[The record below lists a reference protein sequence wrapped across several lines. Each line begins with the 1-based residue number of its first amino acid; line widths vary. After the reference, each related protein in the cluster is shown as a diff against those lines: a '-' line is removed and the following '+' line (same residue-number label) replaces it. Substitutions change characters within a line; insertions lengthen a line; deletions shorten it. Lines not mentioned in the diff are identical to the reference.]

1 MSLLNYNDFLNES
14 DINEASTAD
23 QLMSMF
29 SKFRKSLSSQ
39 REKELLAFA
48 STSFATELGPAFTGL
63 LNNDNYMTVYDTV
76 IKIRSGQGG
85 MIAEF
90 AKGAKKSIGDIF
102 NALAEGKEPT
112 NRYEKAICLVL
123 YLQDTNPEAIMWAPK
138 DSLSKE
144 TLALNNINSKL
155 DILKKKHKAVRIL
168 LSDKFYQK
176 SQATAVIIKK
186 FDKVDGTPKADFKIV
201 DEDSEPF
208 IFISHKDGKS
218 AKDFQQYGGISDTD
232 IRNHPEVVDFLNKIK
247 SISTDFAELPVGGR
261 EFAVPIK
268 DPKLASLTIFGADF
282 GGPFGLNNVHLVM
295 QGDVILDPIKS
306 DYGDGCYTLNAS
318 GHVILNPALTGNK
331 LALSENDP
339 YWPVLYV
346 RYNEGKGGS
355 YGFKNARIFIWP
367 LDNNAVKRGLA
378 NMEKIKK

>member
-1 MSLLNYNDFLNES
+1 MSLLSYRDFLNES
-14 DINEASTAD
+14 IINESSAGD
-23 QLMSMF
+23 QLINMF
-29 SKFRKSLSSQ
+29 SNFRKTLSKQ

-48 STSFATELGPAFTGL
+48 STNLATELGANFTGL
-63 LNNDNYMTVYDTV
+63 MNNDNFITVYDTM

-85 MIAEF
+85 KLAEF
-90 AKGAKKSIGDIF
+90 SRGNKSSIDDVFKDLAGSKVPSNKFEKG
-102 NALAEGKEPT
+102 
-112 NRYEKAICLVL
+112 ICLVL
-123 YLQDTNPEAIMWAPK
+123 YLQDNNPEAIMWAPK

-144 TLALNNINSKL
+144 TLALNNINAKL
-155 DILKKKHKAVRIL
+155 EAIKKATNGQVRIL

-176 SQATAVIIKK
+176 SQATAVIVEK

-218 AKDFQQYGGISDTD
+218 AKDFQQYGGISDAD
-232 IRNHPEVVDFLNKIK
+232 ILNHPEVVAFLAKIK

-268 DPKLASLTIFGADF
+268 DPKLASMSIFGADF
-282 GGPFGLNNVHLVM
+282 GGNFGLNNVHLVM
-295 QGDVILDPIKS
+295 QGNIILDPIKS
-306 DYGDGCYTLNAS
+306 EYGEGCYTLNAS

-331 LALSENDP
+331 LMLSENDP

-346 RYNEGKGGS
+346 RYSEGKGGS

-367 LDNNAVKRGLA
+367 LDNNAVKRGLK
-378 NMEKIKK
+378 NMEKI